1 MNRDQ
6 DVGSQSLAD
15 PLPGLR
21 RRLVEEYGDD
31 VAPETI
37 DRVAEH
43 HSESS
48 RAQGSASSFR
58 FSRGA
63 GRVNASATP
72 PEPGFSRAAER
83 LRTTGP

>member
-37 DRVAEH
+37 DRVAEQ
-43 HSESS
+43 SLGEFKGTRVREFVSVFAWR
-48 RAQGSASSFR
+48 RAR
-58 FSRGA
+58 
-63 GRVNASATP
+63 
-72 PEPGFSRAAER
+72 ER
-83 LRTTGP
+83 LRHAS

>member
-1 MNRDQ
+1 MPPCGRHTGEVGMNRDQ

-37 DRVAEH
+37 DRVAEQ
-43 HSESS
+43 SLGEFKGARVREFVSVFAWR
-48 RAQGSASSFR
+48 RAR
-58 FSRGA
+58 
-63 GRVNASATP
+63 
-72 PEPGFSRAAER
+72 ER
-83 LRTTGP
+83 LRHAS